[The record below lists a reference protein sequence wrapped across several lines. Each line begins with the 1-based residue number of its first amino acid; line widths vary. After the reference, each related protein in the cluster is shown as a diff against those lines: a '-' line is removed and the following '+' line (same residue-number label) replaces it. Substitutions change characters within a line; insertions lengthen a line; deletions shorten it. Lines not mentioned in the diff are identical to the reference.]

1 MTEWR
6 RPAGRRH
13 PSQGRAGR
21 SRRPLGRNAPLAR
34 AGDCLFLVGCVD
46 VDCFGRW
53 GSAFQYGGGGKAL
66 AMAAVRL
73 VTPSLVKMFSRC
85 FRTVLTETTSWRAIS
100 ALLCPAASR

>member
-1 MTEWR
+1 MEEAGGDDGTHHKVVLGGH
-6 RPAGRRH
+6 AGRR
-13 PSQGRAGR
+13 GG
-21 SRRPLGRNAPLAR
+21 NAPLAR
-34 AGDCLFLVGCVD
+34 ASDCLFLVGCVD

-53 GSAFQYGGGGKAL
+53 GSACQYGGGGKAL

-100 ALLCPAASR
+100 VLLCPAASR